1 MKTGKAL
8 VERIETMEPPAKW
21 RKFVKP
27 GNPPCPPFSTANFFN
42 VKPET
47 VSALMPL
54 EPADGDHFSI
64 EVSSAG
70 ILIYVFC
77 NLEDAPEDASESNA

>member
-8 VERIETMEPPAKW
+8 VERLETMEPPAKW
-21 RKFVKP
+21 RKFAKP

-47 VSALMPL
+47 IMSLMPL
-54 EPADGDHFSI
+54 EPAEGDHFNI

-77 NLEDAPEDASESNA
+77 NLEDAPDGAAELKA